1 VQELEFDGR
10 SGNGTVPWDL
20 VSRNGQDVTS
30 GVYLFAVDT
39 DTNAAFARKIGKFVV
54 IR

>member
-1 VQELEFDGR
+1 MEIPFDGR
-10 SGNGTVPWDL
+10 GGVGTVPWDL

-30 GVYLFAVDT
+30 GVYLYTVHFEDASLDRVVD
-39 DTNAAFARKIGKFVV
+39 KFTI

>member
-1 VQELEFDGR
+1 MK
-10 SGNGTVPWDL
+10 WDL

-30 GVYLFAVDT
+30 GVYIYSVET
-39 DTNAAFARKIGKFVV
+39 DTNAAYKRKIGKFVV